1 MDIFWGISY
10 RFYVDLCSIGIDVVY
25 NVFYRIFSLKGLK
38 EYNSIYEF
46 LILFYILMLSYR
58 FGFV

>member
-46 LILFYILMLSYR
+46 LILFYILMLSY
-58 FGFV
+58 